1 MRDPK
6 IPEAYVRVWV
16 TGNVTVADGVLF
28 AVGQEE
34 LDRAKIDVQYL
45 GSARVA
51 FEKDVPPE
59 DRCHLLI
66 GFRGPQIAEAV
77 DFVNTR
83 ENVDPSRTQ
92 VLEVERFIVNRT
104 APAEPLE
111 LFDP

>member
-1 MRDPK
+1 MRDPR

-28 AVGQEE
+28 SVGQDQLNE
-34 LDRAKIDVQYL
+34 AKIDVQYL
-45 GSARVA
+45 GSARLS

-66 GFRGPQIAEAV
+66 GFRGRQIAEAV

-83 ENVDPSRTQ
+83 KNVDASRTQ

-104 APAEPLE
+104 APTEPLE